1 MCTASYSRLLCRL
14 FFLNIQ
20 SITVFGEPFLGTDT
34 RTDTPRDRNQGF
46 ICTKGRKSE
55 QIHLNAWGNVV
66 GFGSYKK
73 NMRLWETLNANCNL
87 DIQKC
92 KYLSLA
98 NCCLLTNVIYIK
110 SDTQCHASPFTWIW
124 LMTLIW
130 SCCGFSCQVLFYFT

>member
-1 MCTASYSRLLCRL
+1 MCTAFYSRLLCRL

-34 RTDTPRDRNQGF
+34 RTNTPRDRNQGF
-46 ICTKGRKSE
+46 VSTKGRKSE
-55 QIHLNAWGNVV
+55 QIHLNAWANVD

-73 NMRLWETLNANCNL
+73 NMRLWERFWMLTVIWKFRCVNTC
-87 DIQKC
+87 
-92 KYLSLA
+92 LA

-110 SDTQCHASPFTWIW
+110 PDTQCHAFPFTWIW

-130 SCCGFSCQVLFYFT
+130 SWCGFSCQVLFYST